1 MQGRK
6 IGMELKQL
14 EQMFRRCVDR
24 ELSEGICRDI
34 TRMQSFVIRF
44 LVENQDKGDL
54 FQRDVEKQF
63 GIRRATA
70 TGILQ
75 VMERDG
81 LLCREPVQ
89 YDARLKKLT
98 LTPKAARMDEQIV
111 RSIQTMEEQTM
122 EGVSPA
128 DEEVFWRVFDQMK
141 KNLE

>member
-1 MQGRK
+1 MEKRK
-6 IGMELKQL
+6 IGMELKHL
-14 EQMFRRCVDR
+14 DHMFRRRVDR
-24 ELSEGICRDI
+24 EMAEGICGDI

-44 LVENQDKGDL
+44 LSGNKDKGDL

-81 LLCREPVQ
+81 LLQREPVD
-89 YDARLKKLT
+89 YDARLKKLI
-98 LTPKAARMDEQIV
+98 LTPRAEQMDGHIV
-111 RSIQTMEEQTM
+111 RTIQRMEEQAM
-122 EGVSPA
+122 AGVSPGDA
-128 DEEVFWRVFDQMK
+128 EVFWRVFDQMK